1 MDYNGQYTNALHG
14 FLNMLLRCMKE
25 RSPRWCAVAF
35 DEHAPTFRHTEYA
48 EYKAGRARTPDELRP
63 QFDSI
68 KEILTAM
75 GLGVLSLT
83 GYEADDILGTLSLQ
97 CREKGVDALYASGP
111 LGRWFVEGFG
121 AEGRY
126 FESQEALIAALPE
139 LLRKDD
145 AVLVKA
151 SLGMHYDK
159 VVEGIR
165 QL

>member
-1 MDYNGQYTNALHG
+1 MYTNALHG
-14 FLNMLLRCMKE
+14 FLNMLLRCIRE

-97 CREKGVDALYASGP
+97 CRDKGVDALLLTGDRDALQLVDDEITLLLTRKGISE
-111 LGRWFVEGFG
+111 VEECTPARVKELFG
-121 AEGRY
+121 LWAT
-126 FESQEALIAALPE
+126 AAIISP
-139 LLRKDD
+139 
-145 AVLVKA
+145 ACPVW
-151 SLGMHYDK
+151 
-159 VVEGIR
+159 GIR
-165 QL
+165 RR